1 MKLLERIL
9 ALRKDTSGSA
19 LLLSGTMM
27 FLVVMTVVLNGDMNK
42 AVYERIVAQ
51 NAVDSAAEAAALWE
65 ARGCNVIQHL
75 NNIHYEG
82 NKILFIAES
91 ASLVSCA
98 ASVFSVVAVNVA
110 KPFAWTSAYAAAV
123 AATFV
128 TCTLC
133 VPAPKI
139 DKAQEYFAKA
149 INKFQEIASTVF
161 PILAVGYAN
170 QLALKSGGDNLI
182 EVVPQYLASV
192 LDAGGVPWGGAE
204 DVLSNLG
211 SLPAPLDSITLA
223 AFPWTIIGD
232 DTFFKLGVKPK
243 EGEGLPWKTPDWW
256 NEMANIAYEAGKAAC
271 SGGWEGAGVYQ
282 AAMGDGADPWGWTDK
297 YYQGNPGYMTWMAGK
312 VSQDEVA
319 GLGAL
324 RWLRVKEGA
333 TFTDTNAM
341 YSGEILNPDILKV
354 PAFIALAS
362 SQVEG
367 TPVISY
373 TESVDSKGKIIP
385 VYLPFNYK
393 KPTRGDEFSPL
404 GIYH

>member
-9 ALRKDTSGSA
+9 RLRKDTSGSA

-27 FLVVMTVVLNGDMNK
+27 FLVVMMVVMNGDMNR
-42 AVYERIVAQ
+42 AVYDRIVAQ

-65 ARGCNVIQHL
+65 ARGCNVLQHL

-82 NKILFIAES
+82 NKILFIAET

-98 ASVFSVVAVNVA
+98 ASVFSVIAVNVA

-133 VPAPKI
+133 TPAPTI
-139 DKAQEYFAKA
+139 DEAQESFAKA
-149 INKFQEIASTVF
+149 INKFQEIARTAF

-170 QLALKSGGDNLI
+170 QVAQRSGGDNLLA
-182 EVVPQYLASV
+182 VVPQYLACV
-192 LDAGGVPWGGAE
+192 LDAGGVSWAGVE
-204 DVLSNLG
+204 DILGNLG
-211 SLPAPLDSITLA
+211 TLPGPLKSITLT

-232 DTFFKLGVKPK
+232 DTFFTLGVETKD
-243 EGEGLPWKTPDWW
+243 GTGLPWKTPEWW
-256 NEMANIAYEAGKAAC
+256 NDMASVSYDAGKAAC
-271 SGGWEGAGVYQ
+271 QNGWEGAGFYSG
-282 AAMGDGADPWGWTDK
+282 MSDPPDEWGWKDK

-312 VSQDEVA
+312 EYQDEVA
-319 GLGAL
+319 GLGSL
-324 RWLRVKEGA
+324 RWLKAFEGA
-333 TFTDTNAM
+333 TFTDTNVM
-341 YSGEILNPDILKV
+341 FSGEILNPVVLKV

-373 TESVDSKGKIIP
+373 TDTVDSKGKIIP

-393 KPTRGDEFSPL
+393 KPTRGDELSPI